1 MTKTIRY
8 KVNKNGISV
17 TLCPNGFTT
26 YVGNRRKRVGD
37 DCLLC
42 KFRKHIDFD
51 NKIVECLYGG
61 KKNKV

>member
-1 MTKTIRY
+1 MTKSIRY

-17 TLCPNGFTT
+17 TLCPTGFTT
-26 YVGNRRKRVGD
+26 FVGNRRKRVGD

-42 KFRKHIDFD
+42 KFRKFIDFD
-51 NKIVECLYGG
+51 NKIVECLYV